1 MTRAILLSPA
11 RAGGVRMN
19 LLFNPRAG
27 FALAQEF
34 QRGGAPVG
42 ELFQFASGL
51 YFRGKLAYARR
62 FGRPPDGVPRA
73 LVIVPGRGLLDAEQ
87 RITPDELRAVAEIPV
102 DPRDARYREPLERDV
117 TALSRKLGP
126 RGEALLLGSIASGK
140 YADLLTAILGERLVF
155 PPSFVGRGDMS
166 RGGLLLRCVRE
177 ETELEVA
184 PLLGAVRH
192 GPRPARTFR
201 AGPRPK

>member
-1 MTRAILLSPA
+1 MLLSPA

-27 FALAQEF
+27 FELARQF
-34 QRGGAPVG
+34 QRRGASVG

-62 FGRPPDGVPRA
+62 FARPPPGVARA
-73 LVIVPGRGLLDAEQ
+73 LVIVPGRGLMDAEE
-87 RITPDELRAVAEIPV
+87 RVTPAELRAIGEVPV
-102 DPRDARYREPLERDV
+102 DLRDPRYREPLVRDV
-117 TALSRKLGP
+117 AALERSLGP
-126 RGEALLLGSIASGK
+126 RGEALLLGSIATAR
-140 YADLLTAILGERLVF
+140 YADLLISVLGERLVF
-155 PPSFVGRGDMS
+155 PPAFVGRGDMS

-192 GPRPARTFR
+192 GPRP
-201 AGPRPK
+201 PRLR